1 MSDKS
6 KDQEKKLK
14 DDPSEKKD
22 TLKKTGADEDD
33 IDILKKYGLDQY
45 DGYEL
50 LKRSS
55 GKLPIDTYE
64 FIDPIFPDDE
74 TSAGTFFV

>member
-22 TLKKTGADEDD
+22 TLKKTGA
-33 IDILKKYGLDQY
+33 ITK
-45 DGYEL
+45 
-50 LKRSS
+50 
-55 GKLPIDTYE
+55 
-64 FIDPIFPDDE
+64 
-74 TSAGTFFV
+74 